1 MPGRRPLWDSTNHLL
16 QPFCISVCFPGE
28 DGGLQSCVE
37 LIGIQAMP
45 ELPAH
50 CSEPYGRSHPAR
62 RAHRC
67 HHWIQ
72 VFQGHLFPKGTRA
85 KRQGQ
90 PQHAA
95 GKRSTE
101 GLHCGAVHAV
111 VLVPEDGKHSLLSP
125 ALLKRPWGCWW
136 GAAPRGITV
145 PSQHREPTAPWGH
158 PEQCGQQGEGGD
170 LQLCSVLGH
179 LTCST
184 ASRWGVLSTG
194 GTWSCWSAS
203 REGPQRGSEG

>member
-1 MPGRRPLWDSTNHLL
+1 MTHCHPEHGAGASPACARAVHQSREPCDPPACCNSSSMPGRRPLWDSTNHLL

-111 VLVPEDGKHSLLSP
+111 VLVPEDGKRSLLSP
-125 ALLKRPWGCWW
+125 ALLKRPWG
-136 GAAPRGITV
+136 
-145 PSQHREPTAPWGH
+145 
-158 PEQCGQQGEGGD
+158 
-170 LQLCSVLGH
+170 
-179 LTCST
+179 
-184 ASRWGVLSTG
+184 
-194 GTWSCWSAS
+194 
-203 REGPQRGSEG
+203 